1 MAAAAA
7 NNNLPQQQQLPPP
20 PAPPPPMM
28 ADNRQW
34 RIVWSAPDED
44 DDEDIVSRFHT
55 AWAIAVA
62 PARIENDPEW
72 LVPDRAFV
80 WDTFTD
86 EPDLQEMTVAWHN
99 DGRIIR
105 LSRV

>member
-7 NNNLPQQQQLPPP
+7 NNNLPQQQPQQPPQPPP
-20 PAPPPPMM
+20 DMM

-34 RIVWSAPDED
+34 RIVWSAPNED
-44 DDEDIVSRFHT
+44 DEEDTVSRFHT

-80 WDTFTD
+80 WDTFAD